1 MSLPKLPEASQFS
14 APKFLQ
20 SLYDLVPRIC
30 RKVNAQGGQEFTATY
45 NPPSL
50 ADGAGTTTTVT
61 ATGVDPA
68 AGYYAFPSF
77 SIDTQ
82 GVILYAWVSAVN
94 TVSVRF
100 QNESGGTVDLGSGT
114 LKVKVTTE

>member
-1 MSLPKLPEASQFS
+1 MSLPKLPEAPQFS
-14 APKFLQ
+14 PPKFLQ

-30 RKVNAQGGQEFTATY
+30 RKVNAQGGQEFTKTY
-45 NPPSL
+45 DPPNL

-68 AGYYAFPSF
+68 AGYYVLPSF
-77 SIDTQ
+77 SLDTQ
-82 GVILYAWVSAVN
+82 GVILYAWVSAAN

-100 QNESGGTVDLGSGT
+100 QNESGGAVDLAEGT
-114 LKVKVTTE
+114 LRVKVSTE

>member
-14 APKFLQ
+14 PPKFLQ

-30 RKVNAQGGQEFTATY
+30 RKVNAQAGQEFSKTY

-68 AGYYAFPSF
+68 AGYYALPSF

-82 GVILYAWVSAVN
+82 GIMLYAWVSAANV
-94 TVSVRF
+94 VSVRF
-100 QNESGGTVDLGSGT
+100 QNESGGTVDLGEGT
-114 LKVKVTTE
+114 LKVKVSTE